1 MSVARGRTTAEEMRT
16 MYGGLVTE
24 PMIQREGQAGSQ
36 GLFREEMPKGDGGL
50 PDLERRGED
59 AEWGEPSD
67 GGIPGA
73 ASGHE

>member
-1 MSVARGRTTAEEMRT
+1 MSAVATRTTAEEMRT
-16 MYGGLVTE
+16 RCGGLVTGPE
-24 PMIQREGQAGSQ
+24 IQREGRAGSR
-36 GLFREEMPKGDGGL
+36 GLFHEEMPKGDGGL
-50 PDLERRGED
+50 PGPERRGED